1 MTILEN
7 LYDVYYEERENEEV
21 VESMKRV
28 DSLIRQVVYSAAARR
43 ELSDELGGVALACE
57 RQGFVH
63 GFRQA
68 MKMAAEIFATENT
81 KMPD

>member
-7 LYDVYYEERENEEV
+7 LYDVYYEERENEEA
-21 VESMKRV
+21 VESMKRM
-28 DSLIRQVVYSAAARR
+28 DSLIRQVVYSAEARR
-43 ELSDELGGVALACE
+43 ELSDELGGVALAYE

-68 MKMAAEIFATENT
+68 MKMAVEIFAAENM